1 MPLPIDP
8 QHVLSQLRLLARP
21 NPAWY
26 ALAAALGLAWLG
38 VAAIDTVSPAHA
50 DIQGSRWLVV
60 ALIGMAAAILPHP
73 RWLGH
78 LAYPMMVLTV
88 AVLIFVIL
96 PFAPRSIVPV
106 RNGSTAWI
114 NLGFMMF
121 QPSEMAKVVLILTIA
136 WYLRHRDSHR
146 QLKGLLIPFGIM
158 CVPLL
163 LILKEPD
170 LGSALLLPPALFVML
185 IAAGA
190 KLRHLGTL
198 LGIGLAFVLLN
209 ASVVLWAPDS
219 VQILKPHQRV
229 RIEALYYQ
237 MIGDERM
244 VNDEGYQQDVAMR
257 LVAAGGV
264 TGYGKERAATIIEYN
279 KLPYDHNDMIF
290 PVIVNRWGLMG
301 GLAVFALY
309 FVLVGSI
316 LWVAGK
322 SKDPFARL
330 SCVGFAGLIFAQATI
345 NIAMTLGLMPITGI
359 TLPFISYGGSSLLF
373 TFIMVG
379 LVINF
384 ASRRPQLL
392 SRPSFEFDKGK
403 GKGEAVLS

>member
-1 MPLPIDP
+1 MHINF
-8 QHVLSQLRLLARP
+8 QHLLNQLKLLARP

-38 VAAIDTVSPAHA
+38 VIAIGTVSPAHG
-50 DIQGSRWLVV
+50 DIQGSRWLIV
-60 ALIGMAAAILPHP
+60 ALVGMFAAVLPHP

-78 LAYPMMVLTV
+78 LAYPLMVLTV
-88 AVLIFVIL
+88 LVLIFIIL
-96 PFAPRSIVPV
+96 PFAPRALVPI

-121 QPSEMAKVVLILTIA
+121 QPSEMAKVVFILAIA
-136 WYLRHRDSHR
+136 WYLRHRDTHR
-146 QLKGLLIPFGIM
+146 RLAGLLLPFGIM
-158 CVPLL
+158 FIPLI

-198 LGIGLAFVLLN
+198 LGLGMAIVAIN
-209 ASVVLWAPDS
+209 AAIVVWAPES
-219 VQILKPHQRV
+219 MQVLKPHQRV
-229 RIEALYYQ
+229 RIEALYYNF
-237 MIGDERM
+237 IGDERM
-244 VNDEGYQQDVAMR
+244 VNDEGYQQDVAKRM
-257 LVAAGGV
+257 VAAGGI
-264 TGYGKERAATIIEYN
+264 TGYGRERSATIIKYN

-301 GLAVFALY
+301 ALAVLGLY

-316 LWVAGK
+316 LWVAGR

-345 NIAMTLGLMPITGI
+345 NIAMTVGLMPITGI

-384 ASRRPQLL
+384 ASRPHQLL
-392 SRPSFEFDKGK
+392 SRPSFEFGK
-403 GKGEAVLS
+403 REAATA

>member
-1 MPLPIDP
+1 MPINP
-8 QHVLSQLRLLARP
+8 QHVLSQLKLLARP

-26 ALAAALGLAWLG
+26 ALAAALGLTGLG
-38 VAAIDTVSPAHA
+38 VAAIGTVSPAHA
-50 DIQGSRWLVV
+50 DIQGSRWLIV
-60 ALIGMAAAILPHP
+60 ALIGMAGAILPHP

-78 LAYPMMVLTV
+78 LAYPLMALTL
-88 AVLIFVIL
+88 AVLVFVIL
-96 PFAPRSIVPV
+96 PFAPRSIVPI

-121 QPSEMAKVVLILTIA
+121 QPSEMAKVVLILAIA
-136 WYLRHRDSHR
+136 WYLRHRESHR
-146 QLKGLLIPFGIM
+146 RLKGLLVPFGIM
-158 CVPLL
+158 LVPLL

-190 KLRHLGTL
+190 KLRHLGAL
-198 LGIGLAFVLLN
+198 LGVGLAVVLLN
-209 ASVVLWAPDS
+209 AAVVLWAPDS
-219 VQILKPHQRV
+219 FQVLKPHQRV
-229 RIEALYYQ
+229 RIESLYYNL
-237 MIGDERM
+237 IDDERM

-257 LVAAGGV
+257 LVAAGGI
-264 TGYGKERAATIIEYN
+264 TGYGKERSATIVEYN

-301 GLAVFALY
+301 ALAVLGLY

-316 LWVAGK
+316 LWVAGN

-330 SCVGFAGLIFAQATI
+330 ACVGFAGLIFAQATI

-392 SRPSFEFDKGK
+392 SRPSFEFGK
-403 GKGEAVLS
+403 TDAVLQ

>member
-1 MPLPIDP
+1 MPTNP
-8 QHVLSQLRLLARP
+8 QHVLSQLKLLARP

-26 ALAAALGLAWLG
+26 ALAAALALAWLG
-38 VAAIDTVSPAHA
+38 VAAIDTVSPPHA
-50 DIQGSRWLVV
+50 DIQGSRWLIV

-73 RWLGH
+73 RWLGDM
-78 LAYPMMVLTV
+78 AYPMMILTV
-88 AVLIFVIL
+88 AVLVFVIL

-136 WYLRHRDSHR
+136 WYLRHRETHR
-146 QLKGLLIPFGIM
+146 RLKGLLVPFGIM

-198 LGIGLAFVLLN
+198 LGIALAVVLVN
-209 ASVVLWAPDS
+209 AAVVLWAPES

-237 MIGDERM
+237 IIGDERM

-257 LVAAGGV
+257 LVAAGGI

-290 PVIVNRWGLMG
+290 PVIVNRWGLLG
-301 GLAVFALY
+301 ALAVFGLY

-316 LWVAGK
+316 LWVAGR

-392 SRPSFEFDKGK
+392 SRPSFEFGKSKGK
-403 GKGEAVLS
+403 GDAVLS